1 MKIVLQNV
9 RKYIWCIVNII
20 YLRLL
25 ELNPLKL
32 LSNGRDKEIVTRNEA
47 NVKSFMT
54 LIKCIAEFLV
64 LVTNL
69 IVYKRDRKK
78 MKRKTEVR

>member
-1 MKIVLQNV
+1 MHSKYNILKAIGTESIKVTFKWERR
-9 RKYIWCIVNII
+9 RK
-20 YLRLL
+20 
-25 ELNPLKL
+25 
-32 LSNGRDKEIVTRNEA
+32 IVTRNEA